1 MSKSIPPTLTIE
13 EAVSLLIGLDYIPS
27 GLTALDMTA
36 AFLEDS
42 EVDMENN
49 PKSSIRSAR
58 HDVCLARH
66 QLATSLLNALNLE
79 AENKDSEYLDRS
91 EDISPSP
98 RLTTESLN
106 HWAQDRFGITLWAPS
121 APSVKTDSELTN
133 ATWRDVTIKIYKGYQ
148 IAFRVGQS
156 SIRRSSFSEIKLLGK
171 KKLEPN
177 ACGHLLLDFAERKRY
192 PKSTSATAASRTMMS
207 KLRDCLTMLVPI
219 SGDPFTPYNI
229 DDGWR
234 PNFKL
239 IDERRNADER
249 AKRGAIHIA
258 REPEAP
264 DFKDEDDETGQW
276 IREREYR

>member
-13 EAVSLLIGLDYIPS
+13 EAVSLMIGLDYIPS

-36 AFLEDS
+36 AFLEES

-66 QLATSLLNALNLE
+66 RLATSLLAALNLE

-98 RLTTESLN
+98 RFTTESLN
-106 HWAQDRFGITLWAPS
+106 HWAQDRFGITIWAPS
-121 APSVKTDSELTN
+121 APSVNTDSELTN
-133 ATWRDVTIKIYKGYQ
+133 VTWRDVTIKIYKGYQ

-156 SIRRSSFSEIKLLGK
+156 DIYRSSFSEIKLLGK

-177 ACGHLLLDFAERKRY
+177 ACGHLLLDFAERKRF

-207 KLRDCLTMLVPI
+207 KLRSCLTMLVQI

-229 DDGWR
+229 EDGWR

-258 REPEAP
+258 REPVAKNFE
-264 DFKDEDDETGQW
+264 DEDDETGRW